1 MSLSVP
7 RVLLTATLIA
17 TVVAAE
23 ASLVIRF
30 LEEPGSLLVL
40 LALHAGVA
48 ILAMLLLLRRDA
60 RRQPLL
66 LLFVVAVAFLGPLGI
81 IGTGL
86 AALLRIAFAWRAR
99 PFLEWYEALF
109 PAFGQDRTEALHE
122 RVVLRGHGPSVRSTV
137 APFGDIMARG
147 TLAEKQSALSLI
159 GAGFRPEFAPALRSA
174 LNDPE
179 ASIRVQAASAV
190 AQIERHFV
198 ERGETLAARRAERP
212 DDASLIELAQHHEA
226 LAASGLLDAGRA
238 RDAATTALALHLR
251 LAEQGPGLPLRMT
264 SAGAAGRLLLNLG
277 RAEEAVRL
285 LTRANSESPPT
296 AEILGPYLD
305 SLFRLRR
312 FVDLR
317 DICRRLSHDT
327 AQSRGDALDDVIR
340 LWGDD
345 GDDTLLM
352 GRSV

>member
-1 MSLSVP
+1 MRASFP
-7 RVLLTATLIA
+7 RVLLIA

-23 ASLVIRF
+23 TWLAIRF
-30 LEEPGSLLVL
+30 LEEPGALPVL
-40 LALHAGVA
+40 LACHAGAA
-48 ILAMLLLLRRDA
+48 IIAALLLLRRDA

-66 LLFVVAVAFLGPLGI
+66 LLFVGTVAFLGPVGI

-99 PFLEWYEALF
+99 PFLEWYETLF
-109 PAFGQDRTEALHE
+109 PTFRQNRAEALHE

-137 APFGDIMARG
+137 APFADIMARG
-147 TLAEKQSALSLI
+147 TLLEKRSALSLI

-198 ERGETLAARRAERP
+198 ERGEALAARRAERP

-226 LAASGLLDAGRA
+226 LAYSGLLDAGRA

-251 LAEQGPGLPLRMT
+251 LAEPGPGLPSRT
-264 SAGAAGRLLLNLG
+264 SSAGAAGRLLLTLD

-296 AEILGPYLD
+296 VEILGPYLD

-312 FVDLR
+312 LVDLR

-340 LWGDD
+340 LWADD
-345 GDDTLLM
+345 GNDALLM
-352 GRSV
+352 GRGA